1 MGILGKEG
9 GVEESVGGLGNRL
22 FLKSS
27 LAAPS
32 SKSAP
37 GGFWLGMWHGGKM
50 EEKER
55 GIREMIKMGLFQEA
69 QRPKFHDQPAGE
81 AEIRT
86 QICLTLRLAHLQLPE
101 AI

>member
-1 MGILGKEG
+1 
-9 GVEESVGGLGNRL
+9 
-22 FLKSS
+22 
-27 LAAPS
+27 
-32 SKSAP
+32 
-37 GGFWLGMWHGGKM
+37 M

-86 QICLTLRLAHLQLPE
+86 QICLTLRLVHLQLPE